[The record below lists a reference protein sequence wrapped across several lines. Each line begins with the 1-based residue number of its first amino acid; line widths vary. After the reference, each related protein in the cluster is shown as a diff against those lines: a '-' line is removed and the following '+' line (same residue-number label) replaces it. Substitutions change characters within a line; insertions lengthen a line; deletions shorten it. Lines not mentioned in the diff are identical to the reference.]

1 MSYVSPEMIARAR
14 TVDLFSF
21 LQVHEPNELV
31 QCKGGVYCTAT
42 HDSLKISN
50 GKWFWFSR
58 GFGGAS
64 ALDYLVKVRN
74 MNFIDAV
81 NCVNGVAEMPSFS
94 TVRKQMVK
102 KYDHICLPRFNFECK
117 TVKPYLM
124 SRGIDEG
131 IVDYFIRKRQIAEAD
146 KNGYALFFGKDD
158 SGNILQCS
166 IRATDGSSAKWD
178 AGGSN
183 RAYSFGLCAESEPK
197 TLYLF
202 ESAIDLMS
210 YLTLEKQAGHKL
222 DGFYLSLSGVYK
234 PRGRL
239 EDTKIPVALE
249 RCLEQ
254 YPIQRI
260 ELCLDSDDAGQLAAK
275 GMMAVL
281 GECYEMCY
289 RPPPFGKD
297 YNEYLQRKNEYEKGA
312 KAAGESARLS

>member
-1 MSYVSPEMIARAR
+1 MSYVSPEMITRAR

-21 LQVHEPNELV
+21 LQAHEPGELV
-31 QCKGGVYCTAT
+31 ECKGGTYCTAT

-58 GFGGAS
+58 GFGGSS

-74 MNFIDAV
+74 MDFIDAV

-94 TVRKQMVK
+94 SIPKQTVK
-102 KYDHICLPRFNFECK
+102 KYDHICLPSFNFACK
-117 TVKPYLM
+117 TVKPYLL

-158 SGNILQCS
+158 AGNILQCS
-166 IRATDGSSAKWD
+166 IRATDGSPDKWD

-183 RAYSFGLCAESEPK
+183 RAFSFQLRAEQEPQ
-197 TLYLF
+197 TLRLF

-210 YLTLEKQAGHKL
+210 FLTLEKQAGHKL
-222 DGFYLSLSGVYK
+222 DGIYLSLSGVYK

-239 EDTKIPVALE
+239 EDTNSPVALE
-249 RCLEQ
+249 RCLQ
-254 YPIQRI
+254 
-260 ELCLDSDDAGQLAAK
+260 K
-275 GMMAVL
+275 
-281 GECYEMCY
+281 
-289 RPPPFGKD
+289 
-297 YNEYLQRKNEYEKGA
+297 
-312 KAAGESARLS
+312 

>member
-1 MSYVSPEMIARAR
+1 MSYVSPEMIAQAR

-21 LQVHEPNELV
+21 LQAHEPGELV
-31 QCKGGVYCTAT
+31 PCKGGAYCTAS

-58 GFGGAS
+58 GFGGSS

-74 MNFIDAV
+74 MDFTDAV
-81 NCVNGVAEMPSFS
+81 NCVNGVAAMPAFS
-94 TVRKQMVK
+94 SIPKQTVK
-102 KYDHICLPRFNFECK
+102 KYDHICLPRFNFACK
-117 TVKPYLM
+117 TVKPYLL

-158 SGNILQCS
+158 AGNILQCS
-166 IRATDGSSAKWD
+166 IRATDGNPDKWD

-183 RAYSFGLCAESEPK
+183 RAYSFQLRAEKEPQ
-197 TLYLF
+197 TLRLF

-210 YLTLEKQAGHKL
+210 FLTLEKQAGHKL
-222 DGFYLSLSGVYK
+222 DGIYLSLSGVYK

-239 EDTKIPVALE
+239 EDTKISVALE
-249 RCLEQ
+249 RCLEK
-254 YPIQRI
+254 YPIKRI
-260 ELCLDSDDAGQLAAK
+260 ELHLDSDEAGRLAAK

-281 GECYEMCY
+281 GECYEMRY

-297 YNEYLQRKNEYEKGA
+297 YNEYLQRKNEQEKGA
-312 KAAGESARLS
+312 KTAGKNVR

>member
-1 MSYVSPEMIARAR
+1 MSYVSPEMISQARA
-14 TVDLFSF
+14 VDLFSF
-21 LQVHEPNELV
+21 LQVHEPDELV
-31 QCKGGVYCTAT
+31 PCKGGTYCTAT

-58 GFGGAS
+58 GFGGS
-64 ALDYLVKVRN
+64 TALDYLVKVRN

-94 TVRKQMVK
+94 TVRKQTVK

-158 SGNILQCS
+158 AGNILQCS
-166 IRATDGSSAKWD
+166 IRATDGSPDKWD

-183 RAYSFGLCAESEPK
+183 RAYSFQLRAEKEPQ
-197 TLYLF
+197 TLRLF

-222 DGFYLSLSGVYK
+222 DGIYLSLSGVYK

-249 RCLEQ
+249 RCLEK
-254 YPIQRI
+254 YPIKRI
-260 ELCLDSDDAGQLAAK
+260 ELCLDSDEAGQLAAR

-281 GECYEMCY
+281 GECYEMRY
-289 RPPPFGKD
+289 RPPPNGKD
-297 YNEYLQRKNEYEKGA
+297 YNEFLQRKNEDGRE
-312 KAAGESARLS
+312 ER

>member
-1 MSYVSPEMIARAR
+1 MSYVSPEMISQARA
-14 TVDLFSF
+14 VDLFSF
-21 LQVHEPNELV
+21 LQVHEPDELV
-31 QCKGGVYCTAT
+31 PCKGGTYCTAT

-58 GFGGAS
+58 GFGGS
-64 ALDYLVKVRN
+64 TALDYLVKVRN

-94 TVRKQMVK
+94 TVRKQTVK

-158 SGNILQCS
+158 AGNILQCS
-166 IRATDGSSAKWD
+166 IRATDGSPDKWD

-183 RAYSFGLCAESEPK
+183 RAYSFQLRAEQEPQ
-197 TLYLF
+197 TLRLF

-210 YLTLEKQAGHKL
+210 YLTLEKAAGHKL
-222 DGFYLSLSGVYK
+222 DGIYLSLSGVYK

-249 RCLEQ
+249 RCLEK
-254 YPIQRI
+254 YPIKRI
-260 ELCLDSDDAGQLAAK
+260 ELCLDSDEAGQLAAK

-281 GECYEMCY
+281 GECYEMRY
-289 RPPPFGKD
+289 RPPPNGKD
-297 YNEYLQRKNEYEKGA
+297 YNEFLQRKNEDGRE
-312 KAAGESARLS
+312 ER

>member
-1 MSYVSPEMIARAR
+1 MSYVSPEMISQARA
-14 TVDLFSF
+14 VDLFSF
-21 LQVHEPNELV
+21 LQVHEPDELV
-31 QCKGGVYCTAT
+31 PCKGGTYCTAT

-58 GFGGAS
+58 GFGGS
-64 ALDYLVKVRN
+64 TALDYLVKVRN

-94 TVRKQMVK
+94 TVRKQTVK

-117 TVKPYLM
+117 TVKPYLL

-158 SGNILQCS
+158 AGNILQCS
-166 IRATDGSSAKWD
+166 IRATDGSPDKWD
-178 AGGSN
+178 AGGSD
-183 RAYSFGLCAESEPK
+183 RAYSFQLRAEQEPQ
-197 TLYLF
+197 TLRLF

-222 DGFYLSLSGVYK
+222 DGIYLSLSGVYK

-249 RCLEQ
+249 RSLKK
-254 YPIQRI
+254 YPIKKI
-260 ELCLDSDDAGQLAAK
+260 ELCLDSDEAGQLAAR

-281 GECYEMCY
+281 GECYEMRY

-297 YNEYLQRKNEYEKGA
+297 YNEYLQRKNEDGRE
-312 KAAGESARLS
+312 ER

>member
-1 MSYVSPEMIARAR
+1 MSYVSPEMISQAR
-14 TVDLFSF
+14 TIDLFSF
-21 LQVHEPNELV
+21 LQVHEPDELV
-31 QCKGGVYCTAT
+31 PCKGGTYCTAT

-58 GFGGAS
+58 GFGGS
-64 ALDYLVKVRN
+64 TALDYLVKVRN

-94 TVRKQMVK
+94 TARKQPVK

-117 TVKPYLM
+117 TVKPYLL

-158 SGNILQCS
+158 VGNILQCS
-166 IRATDGSSAKWD
+166 IRATDGSPDKWD

-183 RAYSFGLCAESEPK
+183 RAYSFQLRAEKEPQ
-197 TLYLF
+197 TLRLF

-210 YLTLEKQAGHKL
+210 FLTLEKQARHKL
-222 DGFYLSLSGVYK
+222 DGIYLSLSGVYK

-254 YPIQRI
+254 YSIKKI
-260 ELCLDSDDAGQLAAK
+260 DLHLDSDEAGQLAAK

-281 GECYEMCY
+281 GECYEMRY
-289 RPPPFGKD
+289 RPPPNGKD
-297 YNEYLQRKNEYEKGA
+297 YNEYLQRKNEDGR
-312 KAAGESARLS
+312 GER

>member
-1 MSYVSPEMIARAR
+1 MSYVSPEMISQARA
-14 TVDLFSF
+14 VDLFSF
-21 LQVHEPNELV
+21 LQVHEPDELV
-31 QCKGGVYCTAT
+31 PCKGGTYCTAT

-58 GFGGAS
+58 GFGGS
-64 ALDYLVKVRN
+64 TALDYLVKVRN

-94 TVRKQMVK
+94 TVRKQTVK
-102 KYDHICLPRFNFECK
+102 KYDHICLPRFNYDCK

-124 SRGIDEG
+124 SRGIDGG

-158 SGNILQCS
+158 AGNILQCS
-166 IRATDGSSAKWD
+166 IRATDGSPDKWD

-183 RAYSFGLCAESEPK
+183 RAYSFQLRAEQEPQ
-197 TLYLF
+197 TLRLF

-222 DGFYLSLSGVYK
+222 EGIYLSLSGVYK

-249 RCLEQ
+249 RCLEK
-254 YPIQRI
+254 YPIKRI
-260 ELCLDSDDAGQLAAK
+260 ELCLDSDEAGQLAAK

-281 GECYEMCY
+281 GECYEMRY
-289 RPPPFGKD
+289 RPPPNGKD
-297 YNEYLQRKNEYEKGA
+297 YNEFLQRKNEDGRE
-312 KAAGESARLS
+312 ER

>member
-1 MSYVSPEMIARAR
+1 MSYVSPEMISQARA
-14 TVDLFSF
+14 VDLFSF
-21 LQVHEPNELV
+21 LQVHEPDELV
-31 QCKGGVYCTAT
+31 PCKGGTYCTAT

-58 GFGGAS
+58 GFGGS
-64 ALDYLVKVRN
+64 TALDYLVKVRN

-94 TVRKQMVK
+94 TVRKQPVK
-102 KYDHICLPRFNFECK
+102 KYDHICLPRFNFACK

-158 SGNILQCS
+158 AGNILQCS
-166 IRATDGSSAKWD
+166 IRATDGSPDKWD

-183 RAYSFGLCAESEPK
+183 RAYSFQLRAEQEPQ
-197 TLYLF
+197 TLRLF

-222 DGFYLSLSGVYK
+222 DGIYLSLSGVYK

-249 RCLEQ
+249 RCLEK
-254 YPIQRI
+254 YPIKRI
-260 ELCLDSDDAGQLAAK
+260 ELCLDSDEAGQLAAK

-281 GECYEMCY
+281 GECYEMRY
-289 RPPPFGKD
+289 RPPPNGKD
-297 YNEYLQRKNEYEKGA
+297 YNEFLQRKNEDGRE
-312 KAAGESARLS
+312 ER

>member
-1 MSYVSPEMIARAR
+1 MSYVSPEMISQARA
-14 TVDLFSF
+14 VDLFSF
-21 LQVHEPNELV
+21 LQVHEPDELV
-31 QCKGGVYCTAT
+31 PCKGGTYCTAT

-58 GFGGAS
+58 GFGGS
-64 ALDYLVKVRN
+64 TALDYLVKVRN

-94 TVRKQMVK
+94 TVRKQPVK

-158 SGNILQCS
+158 VGNILQCS
-166 IRATDGSSAKWD
+166 IRATDGSPDKWD

-183 RAYSFGLCAESEPK
+183 RAYSFQLRAEQEPQ
-197 TLYLF
+197 TLRLF

-210 YLTLEKQAGHKL
+210 FLTLEKQAGHKL
-222 DGFYLSLSGVYK
+222 DGIYLSLSGVYK

-249 RCLEQ
+249 RCLEK
-254 YPIQRI
+254 YPIKRI
-260 ELCLDSDDAGQLAAK
+260 ELCLDSDEAGQLAAK

-281 GECYEMCY
+281 GECYEMRY
-289 RPPPFGKD
+289 RPPPNGKD
-297 YNEYLQRKNEYEKGA
+297 YNEFLQRKNEDGRE
-312 KAAGESARLS
+312 ER

>member
-1 MSYVSPEMIARAR
+1 MSYVSPEMISQARA
-14 TVDLFSF
+14 VDLFSF
-21 LQVHEPNELV
+21 LQVHEPDELV
-31 QCKGGVYCTAT
+31 PCKGGIYCTAT

-58 GFGGAS
+58 GFGGS
-64 ALDYLVKVRN
+64 TALDYLVKVRN

-94 TVRKQMVK
+94 TVRKQPVK

-117 TVKPYLM
+117 TVKPYLL

-158 SGNILQCS
+158 AGNILQCS
-166 IRATDGSSAKWD
+166 IRATDGSPDKWD

-183 RAYSFGLCAESEPK
+183 RAFSFQLRAEQEPQ
-197 TLYLF
+197 TLRLF

-222 DGFYLSLSGVYK
+222 DGIYLSLSGVYK

-249 RCLEQ
+249 RCLEK
-254 YPIQRI
+254 YPIKRI
-260 ELCLDSDDAGQLAAK
+260 ELCLDSDEAGQLAAK

-281 GECYEMCY
+281 GECYEMRY
-289 RPPPFGKD
+289 RPPPNGKD
-297 YNEYLQRKNEYEKGA
+297 YNEFLQRKNEDGRE
-312 KAAGESARLS
+312 ER

>member
-1 MSYVSPEMIARAR
+1 MAYVSPEMIARAR
-14 TVDLFSF
+14 SVDLFSF
-21 LQVHEPNELV
+21 LQVHEPGELM
-31 QCKGGVYCTAT
+31 QCKGDVYCTAT

-94 TVRKQMVK
+94 NVRKQSVK

-117 TVKPYLM
+117 TVKPYLL
-124 SRGIDEG
+124 SRGIDEV

-158 SGNILQCS
+158 AGNILQCS
-166 IRATDGSSAKWD
+166 IRATDGTPDKWD

-183 RAYSFGLCAESEPK
+183 RAYSFQLCADREPK

-210 YLTLEKQAGHKL
+210 YLTLEKQEGHKL
-222 DGFYLSLSGVYK
+222 NGVYLSLSGVYK

-249 RCLEQ
+249 RCLEK

-260 ELCLDSDDAGQLAAK
+260 ELCLDSDEAGHMAAK

-281 GECYEMCY
+281 GECYDMRY
-289 RPPPFGKD
+289 RPPPYGKD
-297 YNEYLQRKNEYEKGA
+297 YNEYLQRKNEDGR
-312 KAAGESARLS
+312 GER